1 MPKYIVVRT
10 VGELTDTEIEA
21 AGKKSIE
28 VLEQMPNVRW
38 IRSYYSAEEGKLYCE
53 YEAPSVDL
61 IFDHA
66 QRANIPIDQAHVAQE
81 LEPAMFK

>member
-10 VGELTDTEIEA
+10 VGELTDAEIDA

-28 VLEQMPNVRW
+28 VVEEMQDVHW

-53 YEAPSVDL
+53 YEAPSVEL
-61 IFDHA
+61 VFEHA
-66 QRANIPIDQAHVAQE
+66 QRANLPLDQAHVVQE
-81 LEPAMFK
+81 FEPSMFR